1 MTYIFLDP
9 RILSGCILGLHR
21 NFHRAYMEISM
32 LTQSNPDSGPWR
44 QCGKHELYLWEGTDK
59 PHYGITIPPTVKG
72 SSERVVE

>member
-1 MTYIFLDP
+1 
-9 RILSGCILGLHR
+9 
-21 NFHRAYMEISM
+21 MEISM